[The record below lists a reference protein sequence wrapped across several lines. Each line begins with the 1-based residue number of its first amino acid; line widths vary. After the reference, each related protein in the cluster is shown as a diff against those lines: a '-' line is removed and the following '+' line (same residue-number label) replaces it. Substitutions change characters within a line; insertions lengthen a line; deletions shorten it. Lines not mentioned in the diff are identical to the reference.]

1 MDYDGSVLIDRKLTD
16 EETRELRIVLLP
28 YFHASGGLGVDD
40 ITDFL
45 DFAFEMI
52 SNQQTVEYVVKEMI
66 GLGMD
71 FCKDDVAHKVGKEIS
86 TFLTKLNNP
95 EGGEDEATT
104 EAVEEG
110 EGEGSSRVVSLK
122 ASFFFLNT
130 TN

>member
-28 YFHASGGLGVDD
+28 YFHASGGLGVED

-52 SNQQTVEYVVKEMI
+52 SNKQTVEYVVKEMI

-71 FCKDDVAHKVGKEIS
+71 FCTEDVAHKVGKEIS
-86 TFLTKLNNP
+86 SFLTKLNNP
-95 EGGEDEATT
+95 DKGEEAAAEAEGEEDGEGG
-104 EAVEEG
+104 
-110 EGEGSSRVVSLK
+110 GSNRVVSLK
-122 ASFFFLNT
+122 ASFF
-130 TN
+130 